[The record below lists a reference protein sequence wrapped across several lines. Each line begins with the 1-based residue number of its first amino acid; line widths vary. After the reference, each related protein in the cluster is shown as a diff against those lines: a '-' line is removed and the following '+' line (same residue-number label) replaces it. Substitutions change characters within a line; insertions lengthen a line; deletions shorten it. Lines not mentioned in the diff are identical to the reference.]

1 MPILLVTR
9 DHTDVVGRN
18 AEFPKIPRRVLR
30 FRERRKYPSYCF
42 YKRFHDLVL
51 FRSKRSSKR
60 PPAMVFHSDMEYAY
74 AIDDILSTMI
84 HPIQR
89 LVFSVVLIALFTL
102 PRGGAQTR
110 KPTPPKSL
118 RLYVLD
124 CGKITVAN
132 GDSMGFKP
140 GELATANMIT
150 PCFLIV
156 HPKGTMMWDTG
167 EIPDSAFASGVSPAT
182 QGAFTVDRPLLPQL
196 AAIGYT
202 PADITFLALSHY
214 HGDHVANANA
224 FAGSTWIVQQ
234 GDRDAIF
241 APRPA
246 NAPRMGAVPNPAFF
260 TDLANSKT
268 IVLNGEDH
276 DVFGDGTVV
285 IKFTPGHTPGH
296 QSLFLKLAKTGP
308 VLLSGDLYHYP
319 EEITYKRIP
328 SFDTDKEQTAKSRA
342 MIEEFVKKNNA
353 QLWIQH
359 DYTAGIKRRI
369 APEFYE

>member
-1 MPILLVTR
+1 MSTR
-9 DHTDVVGRN
+9 
-18 AEFPKIPRRVLR
+18 
-30 FRERRKYPSYCF
+30 
-42 YKRFHDLVL
+42 
-51 FRSKRSSKR
+51 
-60 PPAMVFHSDMEYAY
+60 
-74 AIDDILSTMI
+74 
-84 HPIQR
+84 
-89 LVFSVVLIALFTL
+89 ALFCL
-102 PRGGAQTR
+102 PALALAGFAFTQPVAAQTAK
-110 KPTPPKSL
+110 KPAAAKSL

-124 CGKITVAN
+124 CGKITGVS

-140 GELATANMIT
+140 GELATNDMIT
-150 PCFLIV
+150 PCYLIV
-156 HPKGTMMWDTG
+156 HPRGAMIWDTG
-167 EIPDSAFASGVSPAT
+167 EIPDSAFESGVSPAK

-196 AAIGYT
+196 AALGYT
-202 PADITFLALSHY
+202 PADITYLALSHY
-214 HGDHVANANA
+214 HGDHVANASL
-224 FAGSTWIVQQ
+224 FARSTWIVQQ

-246 NAPRMGAVPNPAFF
+246 NQKRLGGVADPKYFAP
-260 TDLANSKT
+260 LANSKT
-268 IVLNGEDH
+268 LLLKGEDH

-328 SFDTDKEQTAKSRA
+328 SFDFDKEQTAKSRA

-359 DYTAGIKRRI
+359 DYTAGLKRKK
-369 APEFYE
+369 APEYYD

>member
-1 MPILLVTR
+1 MLPTMI
-9 DHTDVVGRN
+9 
-18 AEFPKIPRRVLR
+18 RRTT
-30 FRERRKYPSYCF
+30 S
-42 YKRFHDLVL
+42 LVL
-51 FRSKRSSKR
+51 IVAAAIAMTLL
-60 PPAMVFHSDMEYAY
+60 PPAN
-74 AIDDILSTMI
+74 
-84 HPIQR
+84 
-89 LVFSVVLIALFTL
+89 
-102 PRGGAQTR
+102 AQTR
-110 KPTPPKSL
+110 RPAPPKSL

-132 GDSMGFKP
+132 GNSMGFKP
-140 GELATANMIT
+140 GELATSNMVT

-156 HPKGTMMWDTG
+156 HPRGTMIWDTG
-167 EIPDSAFASGVSPAT
+167 EIPDSAFAGGVRPQTA
-182 QGAFTVDRPLLPQL
+182 GAFTVDRPLLPQL

-202 PADITFLALSHY
+202 PADITYLALSHY

-234 GDRDAIF
+234 GDRDVIF
-241 APRPA
+241 APRDPQK
-246 NAPRMGAVPNPAFF
+246 RMGAAGDPAYF
-260 TDLANSKT
+260 TDLAKSKT
-268 IVLNGEDH
+268 LLLKGEDH

-296 QSLFLKLAKTGP
+296 QSLFLKLARTGP

-328 SFDTDKEQTAKSRA
+328 SFDSDQEQTAKSRT
-342 MIEEFVKKNNA
+342 MIEEFVRKNNA

-359 DYTAGIKRRI
+359 DYTAGIKRKI

>member
-1 MPILLVTR
+1 MNLILATVAVAGLAAQPFA
-9 DHTDVVGRN
+9 D
-18 AEFPKIPRRVLR
+18 
-30 FRERRKYPSYCF
+30 
-42 YKRFHDLVL
+42 
-51 FRSKRSSKR
+51 
-60 PPAMVFHSDMEYAY
+60 
-74 AIDDILSTMI
+74 
-84 HPIQR
+84 
-89 LVFSVVLIALFTL
+89 
-102 PRGGAQTR
+102 AQTR
-110 KPTPPKSL
+110 KPAPPKSL
-118 RLYVLD
+118 RLYVFD

-132 GDSMGFKP
+132 GNSMGFKP
-140 GELATANMIT
+140 GELATSNMVT

-156 HPKGTMMWDTG
+156 HPRGTMMWDTG
-167 EIPDSAFASGVSPAT
+167 EIPDSAFANGVTPQTA
-182 QGAFTVDRPLLPQL
+182 GAFTVDRPLLPQL

-202 PADITFLALSHY
+202 PADITYLALSHY

-241 APRPA
+241 GPRDPEKK
-246 NAPRMGAVPNPAFF
+246 MGAVGDPAYF
-260 TDLANSKT
+260 TELAKSKT
-268 IVLNGEDH
+268 LLLKGEDH

-328 SFDTDKEQTAKSRA
+328 SFDSDKEQTARSRA
-342 MIEEFVKKNNA
+342 MIEEFVRKNNA

-359 DYTAGIKRRI
+359 DYTAGIKRKI

>member
-1 MPILLVTR
+1 MI
-9 DHTDVVGRN
+9 
-18 AEFPKIPRRVLR
+18 RRIISPGIAVSLA
-30 FRERRKYPSYCF
+30 S
-42 YKRFHDLVL
+42 L
-51 FRSKRSSKR
+51 FAL
-60 PPAMVFHSDMEYAY
+60 P
-74 AIDDILSTMI
+74 
-84 HPIQR
+84 
-89 LVFSVVLIALFTL
+89 LVF
-102 PRGGAQTR
+102 AQTH
-110 KPTPPKSL
+110 KPAPPKSV

-124 CGKITVAN
+124 CGKINVAN

-140 GELATANMIT
+140 GELANTNMVT

-167 EIPDSAFASGVSPAT
+167 EIPDSAFASGVSPQT
-182 QGAFTVDRPLLPQL
+182 QGAFLVDKPLLPQL

-202 PADITFLALSHY
+202 PADITYLALSHY

-246 NAPRMGAVPNPAFF
+246 NAPRLGAVPNPAFF
-260 TDLANSKT
+260 SELAKSKT
-268 IVLNGEDH
+268 IVLKGEDH
-276 DVFGDGTVV
+276 DVFGDGTVI
-285 IKFTPGHTPGH
+285 IKSTPGHTPGH

-319 EEITYKRIP
+319 EEITYKKIP
-328 SFDTDKEQTAKSRA
+328 AFDTNKEQTAKSRA
-342 MIEEFVKKNNA
+342 MIEEFVKKNHA

-359 DYTAGIKRRI
+359 DYTSGIKRKI
-369 APEFYE
+369 APEYYE